1 MPFGLGLEVE
11 LVFHRGV
18 RVVAAA
24 SAAALTAF
32 TLAAGPPALAGQV
45 HAATAATASAARAA
59 ATGGAVKVLLPTGDV
74 VLLSAA
80 PGGRQTASVIK
91 AQKSGPGAVFQ
102 MFNEGKDLYVV
113 PQSAVPYLG
122 STMSPSLFD
131 VTQLAQQEQG
141 TLSLAVQLT
150 LRSTADRAAVPG
162 VTITHHAGLAATGR
176 LTVASARAFGVAL
189 ARQAERDHASA
200 THAAGLFAGLAR
212 IVPAQAPATASAVA
226 ATHHVRPDYQM
237 YTLTLNGIDSAGKK
251 DSGDDVI
258 VYNVDNL
265 LKYTGDAVFSNGQA
279 KISVPEGQYSA
290 ICQFYNFNTG
300 AVSAVTLGQFTVSG
314 DTSQTVDARTATS
327 PVSVTTPRPA
337 SPAVLEVAIAR
348 SDKLGQYGSNS
359 FLGDGQTTFTVT
371 PVTSGITAGQLNYYV
386 YDRAFS
392 PASAKSPYTYDV
404 EFPSSGAIPVNQ
416 AYTAQASG
424 LATVRSSYPAMQP
437 DTQALDTRFG
447 SLPWQTF
454 LFAADVNLTTPLQ
467 RTEYYTAL
475 PDLTWSG
482 DYNAVFSASPFELLS
497 EFDSSWTSYQP
508 GTTSSTVWGGQPEHP
523 RLLETPLYVNQVI
536 CPACLNGDTLNL
548 IAFPFS
554 DNDPAHRSYPDGATP
569 GLTESESYQ
578 VSADGVQ
585 VSHGTGFFQDKVA
598 LPAGSK
604 DVSIS
609 YDTTR
614 SSSTM
619 TQSTSTATTWT
630 VRTGA
635 PQGALPADWYC
646 DTDLHTKCGVLP
658 LMFADYDLPVNLLGQ
673 LAPGPVTA
681 GIDVSHLAGA
691 SDVAVKSLTVQVS
704 FNGGTGW
711 QKATV
716 TALGSGQYSVSFTV
730 PAAASTDGFGAL
742 KLSAADAYGGTLSQT
757 IQHAFAVAAS

>member
-1 MPFGLGLEVE
+1 M
-11 LVFHRGV
+11 
-18 RVVAAA
+18 
-24 SAAALTAF
+24 TAF
-32 TLAAGPPALAGQV
+32 AWAAGSPALAGQV
-45 HAATAATASAARAA
+45 HAATAGSAARAA
-59 ATGGAVKVLLPTGDV
+59 TADTTAAGGAVKVLLPTGDV
-74 VLLSAA
+74 VLLSGA

-91 AQKSGPGAVFQ
+91 AQKSGPGTVFQ

-141 TLSLAVQLT
+141 NLSLAVRLT
-150 LRSTADRAAVPG
+150 LRTTAGRAALPG

-176 LTVASARAFGVAL
+176 LTVTSARAFGTAL
-189 ARQAERDHASA
+189 ARQAGRDHASA
-200 THAAGLFAGLAR
+200 THTTGLFAGVTR
-212 IVPAQAPATASAVA
+212 IAPAQAAAQAPARAS
-226 ATHHVRPDYQM
+226 THHVRPDYQM

-251 DSGDDVI
+251 DNGDSVL

-265 LKYTGDAVFSNGQA
+265 LKYSGEAVFSNGQA

-290 ICQFYNFNTG
+290 ICQFYNFETG
-300 AVSAVTLGQFTVSG
+300 AVSAVTIGQFTVSG

-327 PVSVTTPRPA
+327 AVSVSTPRPA
-337 SPAVLEVAIAR
+337 TPAVFEVAIGRA
-348 SDKLGQYGSNS
+348 DKLGQTGSNS
-359 FLGDGQTTFTVT
+359 FLGDAQTSFTVT
-371 PVTSGITAGQLNYYV
+371 PVTSGITAGQLYYYV
-386 YDRAFS
+386 YSRAFS
-392 PASAKSPYTYDV
+392 PASAKSPYTYDA
-404 EFPSSGAIPVNQ
+404 EFPDTGAIPVNQ
-416 AYTAQASG
+416 AYVAQASD
-424 LATVRSSYPAMQP
+424 LATVTSSYPAMRP
-437 DTQALDTRFG
+437 NTSALDTRFG
-447 SLPWQTF
+447 ALPWQTF
-454 LFAADVNLTTPLQ
+454 LFASDVNFTTPLQ
-467 RTEYYTAL
+467 RTEYYTVQ
-475 PDLTWSG
+475 PDLSWEG
-482 DYNAVFSASPFELLS
+482 VYYGVFSASPFELLGS
-497 EFDSSWTSYQP
+497 LDSSWTTYQA
-508 GTTSSTVWGGQPEHP
+508 GTTSSTVWGGQPQLP
-523 RLLETPLYVNQVI
+523 RLLEGPIYVNQVI

-554 DNDPAHRSYPDGATP
+554 DNDPAHRGYPDGKTR

-578 VSADGVQ
+578 VSADGVP
-585 VSHGTGFFQDKVA
+585 VSHGTGFFQDKVT

-635 PQGALPADWYC
+635 PQGALPGDWYC
-646 DTDLHTKCGVLP
+646 DTDLHTTCGVLP
-658 LMFADYDLPVNLLGQ
+658 LMFANYDLPVNLLGR
-673 LAPGPVTA
+673 LAPGSVTA

-704 FNGGTGW
+704 FNGGTSW
-711 QKATV
+711 QKATA
-716 TALGSGQYSVSFTV
+716 TAQGNGQYSVSFTV

-742 KLSAADAYGGTLSQT
+742 KLSATDAYDGTLSQT